1 MMVEW
6 GSEDEELVAVAAP
19 LWSFGAHLHHP
30 QGQRWLQIP
39 GSGIKVGAYTGK
51 RNKQRKLL
59 KLQVNEDFCF
69 SREGEQWGLTA
80 GCLHKAGWKGV
91 TAWVERECLLLLL
104 WIPTHNPLP
113 ASREPASDCNSRKHY
128 HDHWDSHLRNL
139 GQKKSFP
146 SPWGSTFWEESSQNL
161 KATCAESSTVLS
173 KFLQWL
179 TTDS

>member
-1 MMVEW
+1 MKIFASVERE
-6 GSEDEELVAVAAP
+6 SN
-19 LWSFGAHLHHP
+19 GA
-30 QGQRWLQIP
+30 WL
-39 GSGIKVGAYTGK
+39 
-51 RNKQRKLL
+51 
-59 KLQVNEDFCF
+59 F
-69 SREGEQWGLTA
+69 A
-80 GCLHKAGWKGV
+80 GCLHEAGWKGV
-91 TAWVERECLLLLL
+91 RAWVERECLLLLL

-146 SPWGSTFWEESSQNL
+146 SPRGSTFWQESSQNL

-179 TTDS
+179 TTDSLKNTVLFSCLFFFLQFQIPVIGSYYTLFCKNISLFLM